1 MSTNG
6 LVVAIVGA
14 TGAVGEEMRAVL
26 AERRFP
32 VSRLV
37 PLASERSAGQTV
49 EWRGEDCLVQVL
61 NEDSFHEV
69 DIALFSAGGSISE
82 KFAPIAADCGCY
94 VVDNSSAFR
103 MMPEIP
109 LVVPEVNPGALEQES
124 MIIANPNC
132 STIQEVVALQPLH
145 AVAGLK
151 RVVASTYQS
160 ASGAGRNGMDELRD
174 QTIDLLNFREPKN
187 NTFSR
192 RLAFD
197 TIPQIDVFQD
207 DGFTKEE
214 HKMMF
219 ETRKIMELPDLPVCA
234 TCVRVPVFLGHAMS
248 INAEFERP
256 ISVEDA
262 MSALENAPGV
272 ILHRDPADFPVAADA
287 QGADDV
293 HIGRLRVDP
302 SAPNALT
309 FWVVAD
315 NLRKG
320 AATNAVQI
328 AELLKA
334 AGHLDG

>member
-6 LVVAIVGA
+6 LVVAIVGV
-14 TGAVGEEMRAVL
+14 TGAVGDEMRSVL
-26 AERRFP
+26 VERRFP
-32 VSRLV
+32 VSKLV
-37 PLASERSAGQTV
+37 PLASERSAGQTI
-49 EWRGEDCLVQVL
+49 EWRGEDCVVQVL
-61 NEDSFHEV
+61 DETSFNGV
-69 DIALFSAGGSISE
+69 DIALFSAGGAISQ
-82 KFAPIAADCGCY
+82 KYAPIATASGCY

-103 MMPEIP
+103 MDPAVP
-109 LVVPEVNPGALEQES
+109 LVVPEVNPADLAHDS

-145 AVAGLK
+145 ELGGLK

-160 ASGAGRNGMDELRD
+160 ASGAGREGMDELRD
-174 QTIDLLNFREPKN
+174 QTVDLLNFREPKN
-187 NTFSR
+187 KTFSR

-197 TIPQIDVFQD
+197 TIPQIDVFQE

-219 ETRKIMELPDLPVCA
+219 ETRKIMGLPELQVCA
-234 TCVRVPVFLGHAMS
+234 TCVRVPVFLGHAMA

-256 ISVEDA
+256 ITAEQA
-262 MSALENAPGV
+262 LNALENAHGV
-272 ILHRDPADFPVAADA
+272 VVHREPSDFPVAADV
-287 QGADDV
+287 QGADEV
-293 HIGRLRVDP
+293 HIGRMRIDP
-302 SAPNALT
+302 SAPNALA

-328 AELLKA
+328 AELLKV
-334 AGHLDG
+334 AGRFDA